1 MSTHSLI
8 VRLPSGTEYW
18 FAASVP
24 EVGDTILRSGARY
37 VVTACEPSDDAR
49 VVVTLDEEDVSAHS
63 PAAFSPPPQAAAVP
77 PTAGA

>member
-37 VVTACEPSDDAR
+37 VVTACERSDDER
-49 VVVTLDEEDVSAHS
+49 FVVTLDDQDVSAHS
-63 PAAFSPPPQAAAVP
+63 LAATSPLPQVAAVP